1 MQYCKSN
8 SINSIYCFI
17 AYSVMVSDSVFIVRG
32 SVFEIVKLL
41 IWFSTFEKLRQI
53 VCSYVKK

>member
-1 MQYCKSN
+1 
-8 SINSIYCFI
+8 
-17 AYSVMVSDSVFIVRG
+17 MVSDSVFIVRG